1 MNIEKYTQK
10 TAEALQSA
18 SNVAMTF
25 GNQAVD
31 IEHVLYAMLTQEN
44 SLVARILQRMHVNIE
59 AFQADLTQII
69 EGFAKMPD
77 LKEHPDRLYLAAGVN
92 QLMFQ
97 AEKEAK
103 QMKDAYVS
111 QEHVLLALCG
121 QSSSKRLQQIFA
133 RYDIQRQGVLNALVQ
148 IRGATRVESPHP
160 EAGYESLQRFG
171 RDLIEDA
178 RRGLLDPVIG
188 RDEEIRR
195 VIRILSR
202 RTKNNPVLI
211 GSPGVGKTA
220 IVEGLAQ
227 RILRKDVPQ
236 SLKDKT
242 LWALDMG
249 ALIAGAK
256 YRGEFEERL
265 KAVLKEVS
273 QSKGRIIMFIDELH
287 NIVGAGKAEGA
298 MDAGNLL
305 KPMLARGELRCIGA
319 TTTDEYRKY
328 IEKDKA
334 LERRFQPVMVAP
346 PSVEDTISILR
357 GLKERFE
364 VHHGIRIRD
373 GALVQAAILSNRYIT
388 ERFLP
393 DKAIDLIDEAA
404 AMIRTEIDSMPAE
417 LDSLSRRQI
426 QLEIEKQALKKEKD
440 TKSKE
445 RLREIQ
451 RELAEIQEKT
461 DLLKAQW
468 QEEKAAITAI
478 GELKKETEQVK
489 ADIDKAEREY
499 DLNRAAKLKYGRLVE
514 LDKQLKE
521 AERKLSQEESQRLLK
536 EEVTEDEI
544 ALIVSRWTGIPVSRL
559 MEGEKEKLL
568 KLGDI
573 LHERVIGQDSAIQA
587 VTNAIMRARAGLKDP
602 GKPIGSFIFLGPTG
616 VGKTEV
622 ARALAEAL
630 FDTEDNMVRIDMSE
644 YMERHSVSR
653 LIGAPPGY
661 VGYDEGG
668 QLTEVIRRKP
678 YAVILFDEIEKAH
691 HDVFNVLL
699 QVLDDGRLTDNQ
711 GHNVDFKN
719 TIIIM
724 TSNIGST
731 LLLEQARDD
740 GSIPEAVRRQVFKM
754 MSNHFRPE
762 FLNRL
767 DETILF
773 NPLTRENL
781 VDIAKLQFKRL
792 AERLAGLDIALTI
805 SDTAL
810 EHVAREAYVPQYG
823 ARPLKRYIE
832 NNIEVVIS
840 RRLIA
845 GSAGKEIRIDYRRD
859 ALVIE

>member
-740 GSIPEAVRRQVFKM
+740 GSIPEAVRQQVFKM